1 MGGKRPDQYRI
12 APDETLATD
21 YKNFLNEPDDL
32 NAQRIKPHGGR
43 GRKGIDFEDLDSR
56 VLKGGGEPEPEPE
69 QDQEEE
75 EQ

>member
-21 YKNFLNEPDDL
+21 YKNLPNEPDDL
-32 NAQRIKPHGGR
+32 NAQRHKPR
-43 GRKGIDFEDLDSR
+43 GKPGPRGIDFEDLNSR
-56 VLKGGGEPEPEPE
+56 VLKGGGEPEVEP
-69 QDQEEE
+69 EEE